1 MIPKIKPITDKN
13 LRRWIWQERDK
24 TCLFCSESSQDP
36 HHIIRQSH
44 KRLDLAWNMFGV
56 CRRCH
61 KLIDNRTIS
70 PQVEVS
76 RVNKRLE
83 ELGYT
88 ERFRA
93 DTGRIRLDIGLKIY
107 QYL

>member
-36 HHIIRQSH
+36 HHIIRKSH
-44 KRLDLAWNMFGV
+44 KQLDLAWNMVGV
-56 CRRCH
+56 CRQCH
-61 KLIDNRTIS
+61 DLIHNRTIS
-70 PQVEVS
+70 PTVEVS

-93 DTGRIRLDIGLKIY
+93 DTGRIRLEIGLKIY